1 MENNLE
7 TIGVPFMDSPLAARM
22 LARPLAGRRPM
33 IIVRM
38 PSETQS
44 NGWNADS
51 VLQPRGT
58 EST

>member
-1 MENNLE
+1 MENHLE
-7 TIGVPFMDSPLAARM
+7 TIRAPSMDPSLAARM
-22 LARPLAGRRPM
+22 LARLLAGRRPM

-51 VLQPRGT
+51 VLQPRGA